1 MHRSTP
7 SSTFIRCFVYAVVIA
22 ALACDSPTA
31 PTGPETD
38 VVDDFRTD
46 GVVVTAAVRALD
58 ARQIEVTLTA
68 ANETDSAAQT
78 SILGGNCM
86 FRPRFY
92 AERDGRLVWSAF
104 DLFSACQEPGRLFE
118 LAAGEEE
125 SVSRE
130 FTVGLPAGDY
140 FVTLTI
146 ELLGLVE
153 LAAGVVSL
161 R

>member
-1 MHRSTP
+1 M
-7 SSTFIRCFVYAVVIA
+7 
-22 ALACDSPTA
+22 
-31 PTGPETD
+31 
-38 VVDDFRTD
+38 VDDFRAD
-46 GVVVTAAVRALD
+46 GIVMTAA
-58 ARQIEVTLTA
+58 ARVLEAGRIEVTLTA
-68 ANETDSAAQT
+68 TNETDSAAQT

-86 FRPRFY
+86 LRPRVY
-92 AERDGRLVWSAF
+92 TERDGRLVWSAF
-104 DLFSACQEPGRLFE
+104 DLYNACQEPGRLFE

-130 FTVGLPAGDY
+130 FIVGVPTGDY

-146 ELLGLVE
+146 EHLGLVE